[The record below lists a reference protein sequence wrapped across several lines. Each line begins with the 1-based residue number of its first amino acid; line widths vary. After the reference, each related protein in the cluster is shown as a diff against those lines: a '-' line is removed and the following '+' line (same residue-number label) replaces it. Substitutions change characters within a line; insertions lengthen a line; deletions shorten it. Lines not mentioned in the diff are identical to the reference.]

1 MNRAILAC
9 KRFAWIAVLS
19 GAIVTTFSTAVY
31 AQQEVDPTWY
41 NPWAPPTTA
50 VQHEQQAATHT
61 HPAAKIKN
69 VSSTRRTAK
78 VTDKHS
84 KNRSRPS

>member
-1 MNRAILAC
+1 MNRAILSC

-41 NPWAPPTTA
+41 NPWAPPTAA
-50 VQHEQQAATHT
+50 VHHDQQAATHT
-61 HPAAKIKN
+61 HHVAKIKN
-69 VSSTRRTAK
+69 VASSHRTAK

-84 KNRSRPS
+84 KNRPRPS